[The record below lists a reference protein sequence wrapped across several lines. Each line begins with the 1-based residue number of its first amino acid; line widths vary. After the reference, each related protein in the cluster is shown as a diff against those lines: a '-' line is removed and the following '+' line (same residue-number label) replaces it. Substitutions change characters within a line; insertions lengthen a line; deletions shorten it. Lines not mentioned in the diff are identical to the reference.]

1 MTMAEKAEKDPR
13 TVKLK
18 GVRLSFTDAL
28 VEKKA
33 TSPENPDRKT
43 HHLNIIIETTGPMA
57 KHAEANKAAM
67 TSAMKAAGEKQWKN
81 PMAYKAIQEDSPKRV
96 CFRKGDRFKN
106 KEGQIYA
113 GYEGNYAFS
122 CTGPGGGQRRPRL
135 IDRYKRLVL
144 PKGDA
149 APTGTKLEIRNI
161 EVSEI
166 DSLFYSGCYADVTV
180 SVYGTDKGSRGI
192 FSTIEMIRSHQQG
205 ERMAGG
211 YMFDDADLDD
221 LDDFGDPDDMDDD
234 FDAPASKPASKK
246 ASSIDDD
253 DDI

>member
-1 MTMAEKAEKDPR
+1 MADKDKDPR

-28 VEKKA
+28 TEKKA
-33 TSPENPDRKT
+33 TSSENPDRKT

-57 KHAEANKAAM
+57 KYAEANKAAVI
-67 TSAMKAAGEKQWKN
+67 AALKAAGEAKWKN
-81 PMAYKAIQEDSPKRV
+81 ATAYKDIQEDAPKRV

-106 KEGQIYA
+106 QEGQIYA

-144 PKGDA
+144 PKGETPPA
-149 APTGTKLEIRNI
+149 STKLEIRHI
-161 EVSEI
+161 EVGEI
-166 DSLFYSGCYADVTV
+166 DNIFYSGCYADVTV
-180 SVYGTDKGSRGI
+180 SFYGTDKGSRGI
-192 FSTIEMIRSHQQG
+192 FATIEMIRSHQQG

-211 YMFDDADLDD
+211 YNFDDSDLDD
-221 LDDFGDPDDMDDD
+221 LDDFDDGDDD
-234 FDAPASKPASKK
+234 FDSPSESSKPAAGKK